1 MRFFVRAVGVLMVL
15 ASGAFFF
22 FWKTGLDWDFWMK
35 TGEVFNV
42 VVVDAGHG
50 GTDPGAMAGG
60 HREKTLTLQMAAT
73 LADELAAHG
82 FEVILTREGDENL
95 ALSERV
101 QIGNKARNAIFVS
114 LHFNS
119 ASNKEARGL
128 ETFFH
133 DPRKPEFKG
142 LPENE
147 LPQAPEVFIEPADS
161 EILAAFIQS
170 RMVAAVNAPDRGIK
184 NRGFHVLRNAS
195 HPAVLV
201 EGGFISNAL
210 ELQLLLNDGYLD
222 SLARSVREGIV
233 DYREFRIQNRGDA
246 RRS

>member
-1 MRFFVRAVGVLMVL
+1 MKVFVRAVAILMLL

-22 FWKTGLDWDFWMK
+22 FWKTGLEWDFWMQP
-35 TGEVFNV
+35 GEVFNV
-42 VVVDAGHG
+42 VVLDAGHG
-50 GTDPGAMAGG
+50 GTDAGATAGG
-60 HREKTLTLQMAAT
+60 HREKTLTLQMAAS

-82 FEVILTREGDENL
+82 FEVIMTRDSDET
-95 ALSERV
+95 LSLSDRV
-101 QIGNKARNAIFVS
+101 QIGKKARNAIFVS

-119 ASNKEARGL
+119 ASNREARGL

-142 LPENE
+142 LSESE
-147 LPQAPEVFIEPADS
+147 LPQQPEEYVEPGDS

-184 NRGFHVLRNAS
+184 NRAFYVLRNMS

-201 EGGFISNAL
+201 EGGFMSNAL
-210 ELQLLLNDGYLD
+210 ELQLLLNEGYVD
-222 SLARSVREGIV
+222 VLARSVREGIV
-233 DYREFRIQNRGDA
+233 DYREFRIQNRGDV